1 MGLLLLRWV
10 GLLLASGL
18 YLVAMAQW
26 VYLARW
32 RIGLLAVLVLFPG
45 LIYLS
50 SGGHGTW
57 LRALPVLGVLMFLHH
72 LRGRF
77 LKSISLLWF
86 TTLTV
91 LVVQGYYA
99 WIMLK
104 P

>member
-1 MGLLLLRWV
+1 MLLSLLRWV

-18 YLVAMAQW
+18 YLAGIAQW
-26 VYLARW
+26 AYLGRW
-32 RIGLLAVLVLFPG
+32 RIGLLVVLLVFPG
-45 LIYLS
+45 LLYLS
-50 SGGHGTW
+50 QGGHGLW
-57 LRALPVLGVLMFLHH
+57 LRAVPVLGVLMFWHH

-77 LKSISLLWF
+77 LKSIPLLWY

-99 WIMLK
+99 WVLLR